1 MQRIL
6 ENLKPE
12 KLFYYFEEVSK
23 IPRNSHEEQ
32 QISDYLMKF
41 ALDHGWAA
49 RRDAVLNTVI
59 DIPASLGYED
69 RPKVILQ
76 GHMDM
81 ICVKEPN
88 VEHDFTKDAIPL
100 AYDGDWIYAKGT
112 TLGADDGK
120 AIALILALLD
130 DKTLKHPPKSHYSGP
145 LLHCILRIDESC
157 DGLRNG

>member
-49 RRDAVLNTVI
+49 RRSSCATITATV
-59 DIPASLGYED
+59 
-69 RPKVILQ
+69 
-76 GHMDM
+76 
-81 ICVKEPN
+81 
-88 VEHDFTKDAIPL
+88 
-100 AYDGDWIYAKGT
+100 W
-112 TLGADDGK
+112 
-120 AIALILALLD
+120 AIACPTA
-130 DKTLKHPPKSHYSGP
+130 
-145 LLHCILRIDESC
+145 R
-157 DGLRNG
+157 RAR

>member
-1 MQRIL
+1 MMQRIL

-81 ICVKEPN
+81 LTVHGPAARADK
-88 VEHDFTKDAIPL
+88 HRGRAHQRR
-100 AYDGDWIYAKGT
+100 
-112 TLGADDGK
+112 GA
-120 AIALILALLD
+120 ASAV
-130 DKTLKHPPKSHYSGP
+130 
-145 LLHCILRIDESC
+145 
-157 DGLRNG
+157 